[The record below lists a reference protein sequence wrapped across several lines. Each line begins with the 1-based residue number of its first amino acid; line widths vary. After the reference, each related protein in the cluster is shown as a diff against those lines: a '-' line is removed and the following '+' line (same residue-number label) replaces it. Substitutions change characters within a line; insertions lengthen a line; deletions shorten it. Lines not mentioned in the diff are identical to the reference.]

1 MRRTANLRLAV
12 GVKTFMYAAAGGE
25 ETFPIR
31 RWFKESR
38 RATRRFVAGILR
50 IEAGGGQT
58 PILNTPYFTVVR
70 VLCIQLYRLLYDAKS
85 KK

>member
-58 PILNTPYFTVVR
+58 PILNTPYFTV
-70 VLCIQLYRLLYDAKS
+70 LILS
-85 KK
+85 KLRA